1 MLKSCYLNEFVY
13 KKNHVFV
20 TTIKCP
26 SEPGPSVALAG
37 GASPWASLLLQVGWS
52 WGTGSSLS
60 QVLPSHASVILQQK
74 QTRPAEVPR
83 LQLSSG
89 FVWDVGLDS
98 LTPALPPRGD
108 SSDSEEDEK
117 PQQATVRH
125 ILQGFVLY
133 AGTP

>member
-1 MLKSCYLNEFVY
+1 MN
-13 KKNHVFV
+13 KKQ
-20 TTIKCP
+20 KKAAP
-26 SEPGPSVALAG
+26 SEEDDSGVEVYYREGEEEIEETS
-37 GASPWASLLLQVGWS
+37 
-52 WGTGSSLS
+52 
-60 QVLPSHASVILQQK
+60 VLPKQK

-117 PQQATVRH
+117 PQQATVCH
-125 ILQGFVLY
+125 ILQGFVLF